1 MAARQ
6 RRVSVNPCSEA
17 LQVPDGRARQA
28 VVAALLWWHLRRH
41 RSARRGSLEEG
52 QPLLAPGA
60 VALQVTL
67 SAIGLQAVPPALTS
81 AALPALHR
89 CPDPPHPIPAATRP
103 CPTPRALSRT
113 SASYPVSP
121 QAGPLLQRSG
131 LAQWGRG
138 RPGLAHD
145 GPAVPGGAQP
155 GEQPPQHTA
164 ERAGRAGVSA
174 VRATATAL
182 VPDTAQDTHP
192 RRGAACFAWV
202 ATACVR
208 CPRS

>member
-17 LQVPDGRARQA
+17 LQVPDGRARRT

-103 CPTPRALSRT
+103 CPPAGHWHRGPAPLTPSRRRLDLSFNDLG
-113 SASYPVSP
+113 SLS
-121 QAGPLLQRSG
+121 GGGGG
-131 LAQWGRG
+131 LAWLTTGLPYLEELNLASNRLSTLPSELG
-138 RPGLAHD
+138 ELESLRYVPRPRPWCQTLLKILTH
-145 GPAVPGGAQP
+145 GGAQRASP
-155 GEQPPQHTA
+155 G
-164 ERAGRAGVSA
+164 
-174 VRATATAL
+174 
-182 VPDTAQDTHP
+182 
-192 RRGAACFAWV
+192 
-202 ATACVR
+202 
-208 CPRS
+208 

>member
-6 RRVSVNPCSEA
+6 RRVNVNPCSEA
-17 LQVPDGRARQA
+17 LQVPDGRARQT

-89 CPDPPHPIPAATRP
+89 CPSHPTH
-103 CPTPRALSRT
+103 PRAHWLCPPPGMCWHRRPAPLTPSRRRLDLSFNDLG
-113 SASYPVSP
+113 SLS
-121 QAGPLLQRSG
+121 GGGGG
-131 LAQWGRG
+131 LAWLTTGLPYLEELNLASNRLSTLPSELG
-138 RPGLAHD
+138 ELESLRCVPRPW
-145 GPAVPGGAQP
+145 PAPGA
-155 GEQPPQHTA
+155 
-164 ERAGRAGVSA
+164 
-174 VRATATAL
+174 
-182 VPDTAQDTHP
+182 AQDTHP
-192 RRGAACFAWV
+192 RRGAACFAWA